1 MHNQSFERAKRIL
14 ARVEK
19 HPEILGY
26 FPKST
31 MSGDFNQAPS
41 GLSDRKYLEEDVIRA
56 FFYGEMESIELYA
69 DNIDLMVFERYE
81 NYLDGEFDNLDIQRI
96 INKGSHFF
104 LSAKPLEGFIKGV
117 ISNNYDNEKLDKALD
132 CLMTMG
138 GHLYKKDQRYLAYA
152 VYRVCESHLMP
163 DRSRQERFAQV
174 IGKLA
179 ERGLMIDPEHFK
191 VKSNARD
198 MIQDMFE
205 FQYWR
210 NISSVK
216 LMRHLYLSALLSYQ
230 VKNQVSVIEAD
241 RISGLQALEQL
252 AMAYTFHSD
261 ENLLFNL
268 KHVLPFDKM
277 VAELNQASL
286 KCSNPSR
293 YVLATSRISE
303 YNAAALLA
311 KLISQGNGNSVEVRE
326 HLIRDVLSAGMAS
339 ALKDINMQLSM
350 IQHMTARGLA
360 GATSFFD
367 LVAPHLGQYDT
378 LGIKDQTLFELCY
391 EGNAYARRE
400 ISRLEKDPKAN
411 DLVLRVGKVAPP
423 YLLKWIIDKQL
434 LGATPHILRLSEH
447 NQIKRE
453 VLTNDL
459 GM

>member
-1 MHNQSFERAKRIL
+1 MYNQSFERAQRIL
-14 ARVEK
+14 ARVER

-41 GLSDRKYLEEDVIRA
+41 GLSDRKYLEEDIILS
-56 FFYGEMESIELYA
+56 FFHGNMESIELYA

-81 NYLDGEFDNLDIQRI
+81 NYLDGEFDSLDIQRI

-117 ISNNYDNEKLDKALD
+117 IYNNYQGEKLDKALD
-132 CLMTMG
+132 CLMAMG
-138 GHLYKKDQRYLAYA
+138 GHLYSKDQRYLAYA

-163 DRSRQERFAQV
+163 DRSRQECFSQV

-179 ERGLMIDPEHFK
+179 ERGLIIDPEHFK
-191 VKSNARD
+191 VNSNTRK

-205 FQYWR
+205 FQYWN
-210 NISSVK
+210 NISSIK
-216 LMRHLYLSALLSYQ
+216 LMRYLYLSSILSYQ
-230 VKNQVSVIEAD
+230 VKNEITIIDAD

-252 AMAYTFHSD
+252 AMAYTFNTSD
-261 ENLLFNL
+261 KLLFELNG
-268 KHVLPFDKM
+268 VLPFEKM
-277 VAELNQASL
+277 VSELNRTEI
-286 KCSNPSR
+286 KCPNPSK
-293 YVLATSRISE
+293 YVLATSRTSE
-303 YNAAALLA
+303 YNGAALLS
-311 KLISQGNGNSVEVRE
+311 KLISQGNGNMSEVRE
-326 HLIRDVLSAGMAS
+326 HLIREILNAGMAS
-339 ALKDINMQLSM
+339 ALQEKNMQLSM

-360 GATSFFD
+360 GETWFFN
-367 LVAPHLGQYDT
+367 LVAPHLDHYDA

-400 ISRLEKDPKAN
+400 ITRLEKDPKAN
-411 DLVLRVGKVAPP
+411 EILLRVGKVAPP
-423 YLLKWIIDKQL
+423 YLLKWMIDKQV
-434 LGATPHILRLSEH
+434 LGATPHMLRLSEH

-453 VLTNDL
+453 VLTSDL